1 MEEQKQKAK
10 IEKDYQNYIKKLE
23 KEELQKKAEINKQVL
38 EAQEYL

>member
-23 KEELQKKAEINKQVL
+23 KEELQKKAEINKKVQ
-38 EAQEYL
+38 EA